1 MEAMY
6 DTILSTVV
14 SIVVNKNHIQEG
26 NIMRYLD
33 PRADLTFKRIF
44 GEHKDLVI
52 SLLNALLPLDDDH
65 LVKSVEYIPVEMV
78 PDNPLKKN
86 SIVDVR
92 CHDQDGRQFLVEMQ
106 MIWSKGFM
114 QRVLFNASKA
124 YVRQLDKKEDYNLL
138 QPVYSLNLVN
148 DVFMDDIPEYY
159 HHYDIVNVEHTDK
172 RIEGLHLIFVELPK
186 FKPHTFSERKMQI
199 LWLRF
204 LTEMGDVRI
213 VPQEFLANPEV
224 KKAVDILEESSY
236 TDAQLNGYDKFWD
249 IVRTERTYINAAIR
263 KGMSEGRA
271 EGRAEGF
278 EQGRAKGRAEGR
290 AEGIEKGRAEGMAQ
304 GRAEGEKSALY
315 KVVERMRAM
324 GLNDSQ
330 IAEATGMD
338 LRQIEELRD

>member
-1 MEAMY
+1 
-6 DTILSTVV
+6 
-14 SIVVNKNHIQEG
+14 
-26 NIMRYLD
+26 MRYLD

-106 MIWSKGFM
+106 MIWSKEFM

-290 AEGIEKGRAEGMAQ
+290 AEGMAQGMAQ

-315 KVVERMRAM
+315 KVVERMRVM

>member
-1 MEAMY
+1 
-6 DTILSTVV
+6 
-14 SIVVNKNHIQEG
+14 
-26 NIMRYLD
+26 MRYLD

-106 MIWSKGFM
+106 MIWSKEFM

-213 VPQEFLANPEV
+213 VPREFLANPEV

-290 AEGIEKGRAEGMAQ
+290 AEGMAQGMAQ

>member
-14 SIVVNKNHIQEG
+14 SIVDNKNHIQEG

-106 MIWSKGFM
+106 MIWSKEFM

-290 AEGIEKGRAEGMAQ
+290 AEGMAEGRAE

>member
-6 DTILSTVV
+6 DTTLSTVI
-14 SIVVNKNHIQEG
+14 SIVINKNHIQEG

-106 MIWSKGFM
+106 MIWSKEFM

-271 EGRAEGF
+271 EGF

>member
-6 DTILSTVV
+6 DTISSTVI

-106 MIWSKGFM
+106 MIWSKEFM

-290 AEGIEKGRAEGMAQ
+290 AEGMAQGRAQ

>member
-6 DTILSTVV
+6 DTILSTVI

-106 MIWSKGFM
+106 MIWSKEFM

-271 EGRAEGF
+271 EGF

-290 AEGIEKGRAEGMAQ
+290 AEGMAQGRAEGMAQ

>member
-6 DTILSTVV
+6 DTILSTVI

-106 MIWSKGFM
+106 MIWSKEFM

-271 EGRAEGF
+271 EGF
-278 EQGRAKGRAEGR
+278 EQGRAKGRAEVR

>member
-6 DTILSTVV
+6 DTIPSTVV

-106 MIWSKGFM
+106 MIWSKEFM

-290 AEGIEKGRAEGMAQ
+290 AEGMAQGRAE

>member
-1 MEAMY
+1 MEAMW
-6 DTILSTVV
+6 DTILSTVI

-106 MIWSKGFM
+106 MIWSKEFM

-290 AEGIEKGRAEGMAQ
+290 AEGMAQGMAQ

>member
-6 DTILSTVV
+6 DTILSTVI

-106 MIWSKGFM
+106 MIWSKEFM

-290 AEGIEKGRAEGMAQ
+290 AEGMAQGMAQ
-304 GRAEGEKSALY
+304 GRAEGEKSALD

>member
-1 MEAMY
+1 
-6 DTILSTVV
+6 
-14 SIVVNKNHIQEG
+14 
-26 NIMRYLD
+26 
-33 PRADLTFKRIF
+33 
-44 GEHKDLVI
+44 
-52 SLLNALLPLDDDH
+52 
-65 LVKSVEYIPVEMV
+65 
-78 PDNPLKKN
+78 
-86 SIVDVR
+86 
-92 CHDQDGRQFLVEMQ
+92 
-106 MIWSKGFM
+106 MIWSKEFM

-148 DVFMDDIPEYY
+148 DVFMDDILEYY

-271 EGRAEGF
+271 EGRAEG
-278 EQGRAKGRAEGR
+278 
-290 AEGIEKGRAEGMAQ
+290 IEKGRAEGMAQGMAQ

>member
-6 DTILSTVV
+6 DTIWSTVV

-65 LVKSVEYIPVEMV
+65 LVKSVEYILVEMV

-106 MIWSKGFM
+106 MIWSKEFM

-148 DVFMDDIPEYY
+148 DVFMDDIPEFY

-271 EGRAEGF
+271 AGF

-324 GLNDSQ
+324 GLNNSQ

-338 LRQIEELRD
+338 LRQIEELCD

>member
-106 MIWSKGFM
+106 MIWSKEFM

-271 EGRAEGF
+271 EGF

-290 AEGIEKGRAEGMAQ
+290 AEGMAQGRAEGMAQ

>member
-1 MEAMY
+1 
-6 DTILSTVV
+6 
-14 SIVVNKNHIQEG
+14 
-26 NIMRYLD
+26 MRYLD

-65 LVKSVEYIPVEMV
+65 LVESVEYIPVEMV

-106 MIWSKGFM
+106 MIWSKEFM

-278 EQGRAKGRAEGR
+278 EQGRAEGRAQGRAEGM
-290 AEGIEKGRAEGMAQ
+290 AQGMAQ

>member
-1 MEAMY
+1 
-6 DTILSTVV
+6 
-14 SIVVNKNHIQEG
+14 
-26 NIMRYLD
+26 MRYLD

-106 MIWSKGFM
+106 MIWSKEFM

-172 RIEGLHLIFVELPK
+172 RIDGLHLIFVELPK

-271 EGRAEGF
+271 EGF

>member
-6 DTILSTVV
+6 DTILSTVI

-106 MIWSKGFM
+106 MIWSKEFM

-271 EGRAEGF
+271 KGF

-290 AEGIEKGRAEGMAQ
+290 AEGMAQGRAEGMEK

>member
-1 MEAMY
+1 
-6 DTILSTVV
+6 
-14 SIVVNKNHIQEG
+14 
-26 NIMRYLD
+26 MRYLD

-106 MIWSKGFM
+106 MIWSKEFM

-213 VPQEFLANPEV
+213 VPREFLANPEV

-263 KGMSEGRA
+263 KGMS